1 MISMDY
7 RLVSALEMQSVG
19 ELWAYCFEKSDDP
32 FFQWFFT
39 NYSQPDNVLGGFA
52 GGQLLTCTHIIP
64 YDLCLRG
71 RSVAAGYIV
80 GLATAPEAR
89 GTGAAGGLLAAA
101 LAEMRRRGQLVSIL
115 MPSRAGF
122 YYPFNWELCYHHYKF
137 IIPVAEL
144 AGISSRAG
152 HFRPAALADWDSL
165 AYVYDRFVM
174 GRHGYV
180 LRTQANW
187 HNLIAAHLAEKGFIY
202 LLERAGQCEGYLLYK
217 LSDNHLI
224 VTEMA
229 YTDLAAQQ
237 ALFYFL
243 HQHRSQA
250 DSVEWDG
257 PLDDGACFILP
268 NPKQEIKLYPFMSAR
283 IVDALELLRYIHYP
297 VGVKAH
303 LRLEVVDTLVDWN
316 NSTFDLA
323 VDKEQGIVEDAGQQR
338 GDISLS
344 IGALTQLVF
353 GRLNAS
359 QLARMGKIQGSLD
372 KLQML
377 DTLFP
382 LGYNYINEYF

>member
-1 MISMDY
+1 MDY
-7 RLVSALEMQSVG
+7 RLIDAQEMQSV
-19 ELWAYCFEKSDDP
+19 ERLWAYCFEKSDDP
-32 FFQWFFT
+32 FFQWFFSG
-39 NYSQPDNVLGGFA
+39 YSRPENVLGGFN

-64 YDLCLRG
+64 YDLSLRG
-71 RSVAAGYIV
+71 RTVAAGYIV

-101 LAEMRRRGQLVSIL
+101 LAEMRRRDQLVSIL
-115 MPSRAGF
+115 MPSKAGF

-137 IIPVAEL
+137 IIPLTEL
-144 AGISSRAG
+144 ASISRREGQFRA
-152 HFRPAALADWDSL
+152 ADLADWSSL
-165 AYVYDRFVM
+165 ASVYDRFVT

-180 LRTQANW
+180 VRTKANW
-187 HNLIAAHLAEKGFIY
+187 YNLIAAHLAEKGFVY

-229 YTDLAAQQ
+229 YTDSAAQQ

-250 DSVEWDG
+250 GTVEWDS
-257 PLDDGACFILP
+257 PLDDAACFILP

-283 IVDALELLRYIHYP
+283 IVDALGLLRYMHYP
-297 VGVKAH
+297 AGVKAR
-303 LRLEVVDTLVDWN
+303 LKLEVVDTLISWN
-316 NSTFDLA
+316 NSTFELA
-323 VDKEQGIVEDAGQQR
+323 VDKEQAIVEDVGQQR

-344 IGALTQLVF
+344 VGALTQLVF

-359 QLARMGKIQGSLD
+359 QLARMGKIQGSRE

-377 DTLFP
+377 DALFP
-382 LGYNYINEYF
+382 LGNNYINEYF